1 MSRSFLSSSV
11 GVPLALVTLTLL
23 FLLEMVRV
31 SGRARPFGM
40 RSVTALAVVALLAF
54 IAARFMAYS

>member
-1 MSRSFLSSSV
+1 MSRSFLSSGV
-11 GVPLALVTLTLL
+11 GVPLALVTLALL

-31 SGRARPFGM
+31 SGRPRPFGM
-40 RSVTALAVVALLAF
+40 RSVTAVAVVGLLAF